1 MYRGGT
7 YLSIGDSITWN
18 SIYGTAAPVLN
29 DGAHYNFLTA
39 KWVRDN
45 KGNIQFINKGSGGA
59 TSTTTWN
66 NRNFWGNIR
75 ADLATICLGM
85 NDAAGAQISTST
97 YQTNITNI
105 VARLRVMNP
114 SVRIVIC
121 TPPPTIDPNRSTIG
135 DYATVCV
142 SLATSLNT
150 STSPVT
156 VCRFDQAWVTD
167 NAGLKSSMPYF
178 NIQSITA
185 TSTLMTV
192 NATAHGLA
200 TGAQISI
207 RGSAQSTYNVTY
219 NGATSTPVITLVN
232 ANQFTIAGTGFSTA
246 GDSTAGMAG
255 FSDNVHPTNTGHILL
270 SNALVSVIS
279 SDDWLNNLGVIA

>member
-7 YLSIGDSITWN
+7 YLSIGDSISWN
-18 SIYGTAAPVLN
+18 SIYGSTAPVLN
-29 DGAHYNFLTA
+29 DGSPYNFLTA
-39 KWVRDN
+39 KWIRDN

-59 TSTTTWN
+59 TSTTQWN
-66 NRNFWGNIR
+66 FRHFWGNIR

-85 NDAAGAQISTST
+85 NDSAAAQVSTST
-97 YQTNITNI
+97 YQTNLTNI
-105 VARLRVMNP
+105 VARLRTMNP
-114 SVRIVIC
+114 SVRIVLC
-121 TPPPTIDPNRSTIG
+121 TPPPTVDANRSTIG

-142 SLATSLNT
+142 SLASSLNT
-150 STSPVT
+150 SQSPVS
-156 VCRFDQAWVTD
+156 VCRFDQAWATD

-200 TGAQISI
+200 NGAQITI

-219 NGATSTPVITLVN
+219 NGGTATPVITYVN
-232 ANQFTIAGTGFSTA
+232 ANQFTITGTGFSTA
-246 GDSTAGMAG
+246 GDSTAGMFG
-255 FSDNVHPTNTGHILL
+255 ISDIVHPTTTGHQLL
-270 SNALVSVIS
+270 ANALQTVIANDS
-279 SDDWLNNLGVIA
+279 WYSNLGVIA

>member
-7 YLSIGDSITWN
+7 FLSIGDSITWN
-18 SIYGTAAPVLN
+18 SIYGTTAPVLN
-29 DGAHYNFLTA
+29 DNKHYNFLTA
-39 KWVRDN
+39 DWIRDN

-85 NDAAGAQISTST
+85 NDSAAAQVSTAT
-97 YQTNITNI
+97 YETNLTNII
-105 VARLRVMNP
+105 GRLRTVNP
-114 SVRIVIC
+114 NVRIVIC

-142 SLATSLNT
+142 NLATSLNT
-150 STSPVT
+150 TASPVT
-156 VCRFDQAWVTD
+156 VCRFDQAWATD

-185 TSTLMTV
+185 TSSLMTV
-192 NATAHGLA
+192 NATAHGLI
-200 TGAQISI
+200 TGSQISI

-219 NGATSTPVITLVN
+219 SGATSTPVVTRIN
-232 ANQFTIAGTGFSTA
+232 NDQFTIAGSGFSTA

-255 FSDNVHPTNTGHILL
+255 FSDNVHPTTTGHVLL
-270 SNALVSVIS
+270 SNALTAVIG
-279 SDDWLNNLGVIA
+279 SDAWYSQLGVIS